1 MMMPFEGGV
10 ESPAN
15 ATFIFSCAAAL
26 LYGSMAAAPPRF
38 VASIVKMMAVALLA
52 VLAAMQGGHWLLV
65 LALALSAAGDLFLSR
80 DGDGAF
86 LAGLASF
93 LAAHVAYIWLFVMMG
108 GGVDALAASPWR
120 ATLAGCLVLFGIV
133 MYAMLYR
140 RVGPDLRLP
149 VAAYVIA
156 ILAMGVAALTTHVP
170 LVIIGALLFIA
181 SDTLLATERF
191 LLPAISPNRTWMRY
205 ARWGLYYAG
214 QLSITMGLVR
224 F

>member
-1 MMMPFEGGV
+1 MPFEGGV

-38 VASIVKMMAVALLA
+38 VASIVKTMAVALLA

-80 DGDGAF
+80 DGEGAF

-93 LAAHVAYIWLFVMMG
+93 LAAHIAYIALFVMIG
-108 GGVDALAASPWR
+108 GGVESLASSPWR
-120 ATLAGCLVLFGIV
+120 AVLCGSLVLFGIV
-133 MYAMLYR
+133 MYAMLHR
-140 RVGPDLRLP
+140 RVGPDFRLP
-149 VAAYVIA
+149 VAAYVVA
-156 ILAMGVAALTTHVP
+156 ILAMGVAALTTPAP
-170 LVIIGALLFIA
+170 LVIIGALLFVA

-191 LLPAISPNRTWMRY
+191 LLPAISSHRVWMRY
-205 ARWGLYYAG
+205 ALWALYYAG

>member
-1 MMMPFEGGV
+1 MPFEGGV

-52 VLAAMQGGHWLLV
+52 VLASMQGSHWLLV
-65 LALALSAAGDLFLSR
+65 LALSLSAIGDLFLSR
-80 DGDGAF
+80 EGEGAF

-93 LAAHVAYIWLFVMMG
+93 FAAHVAYIALFVAIG
-108 GGVDALAASPWR
+108 GGTDALASSPWR
-120 ATLAGCLVLFGIV
+120 FALAGGLALFGIA
-133 MYAMLYR
+133 MYAMLFR
-140 RVGPDLRLP
+140 RVGPGLRVP
-149 VAAYVIA
+149 VAAYVVA
-156 ILAMGVAALTTHVP
+156 ILAMGITALTTQAP
-170 LVIIGALLFIA
+170 LVIVGALLFVA

-191 LLPAISPNRTWMRY
+191 LLPAISTHRTWMRY
-205 ARWGLYYAG
+205 AVWGLYYAA